1 MGWPPEPEAGTAVT
15 VTVPSFIKW
24 GRKREQLNR

>member
-24 GRKREQLNR
+24 GQEEGAA